1 VRAFASVVFVSTLI
15 LTPPG
20 VGSPASQK
28 VQVFDGS
35 VNQVFDATVKAI
47 AKNWRKVKSSDPSA
61 GTIEFHTGVS
71 PSTWG
76 EDCIALLRDLGNGKI
91 EVSLKSSNSAQ
102 LYAWGVGNRIAQK
115 LFKSI
120 QDELSKSSGA
130 SQLSPPPAQH

>member
-1 VRAFASVVFVSTLI
+1 
-15 LTPPG
+15 
-20 VGSPASQK
+20 
-28 VQVFDGS
+28 VFDGS